1 MIAVGL
7 CILVAFIVGFCLGLM
22 GIALASGLRREA
34 AEHDSC
40 FGQSGPSSSTG

>member
-1 MIAVGL
+1 MIAIGL

-40 FGQSGPSSSTG
+40 SGQSSPS